1 MSLFLFSAFDLTFLS
16 LGPGV
21 EFVCDV
27 EKSFFTTSS
36 AFTMATSFLA
46 SRLGLSSLTS
56 FSFSMELLVS
66 VGWLDC
72 KSWIL
77 LEFPS
82 WFAVLSELKQV
93 IVYITI
99 WYSN

>member
-1 MSLFLFSAFDLTFLS
+1 MVFLFSAFDLTFLS

-46 SRLGLSSLTS
+46 SRLGLSSLS
-56 FSFSMELLVS
+56 SFSMELLVS

-72 KSWIL
+72 ESWIL

-99 WYSN
+99 SYSN